1 MGKRTRPSVGAKQ
14 ELDPSAL
21 PEQVSVAMAEIAGSA
36 KEGLLALSVAAGLE
50 VMSTIF
56 EHEVSAVVGP
66 RSKHDPDRGAY
77 RHGTDHGTVVLGGRE
92 VGVQKP
98 RVRSTDDRE
107 VPLASYRA
115 FANADML
122 TKIALGRMLAGLSTR
137 RYDAGAEPI
146 GEVVT
151 KGTSRSA
158 ISRRFVAGTTAKLAE
173 IFGRDL
179 SELDLAAIFIDGV
192 GVGDHVIVVALGVDS
207 DGIKHPLGLWEG
219 TTENKSVCR
228 SLLSNII
235 ERGLDPERPVLFVID
250 GGKGIRS
257 AIRSVYGE
265 LAPVQRCRAHK
276 ERNVTDHL
284 PKTERLFVARKL
296 RVAWAN
302 PDADA
307 AEAGLRRI
315 ARHLADT
322 HPGAAASLLEGL
334 EDTLTVTRMGL
345 PPSLLRTFKSTNPI
359 ESMISIARD
368 SHRNVKRWRNGRMAL
383 RWIAA
388 GMLEAE
394 KQFRRVNGYRDLH
407 VLTRALECH
416 GEVIEEGKQ
425 VA

>member
-1 MGKRTRPSVGAKQ
+1 MGKRTRPSVVAKQ

-21 PEQVSVAMAEIAGSA
+21 PDQVSVAMAQIAGSA

-56 EHEVSAVVGP
+56 EHEVTVVVGP
-66 RSKHDPDRGAY
+66 QGKHDPDRGAY

-92 VGVQKP
+92 MGVQKP

-115 FANADML
+115 FADADML

-146 GEVVT
+146 GDVVT

-179 SELDLAAIFIDGV
+179 SELDLVAIFIDGV

-219 TTENKSVCR
+219 TTENKTVCR

-307 AEAGLRRI
+307 AEVELRQI

-334 EDTLTVTRMGL
+334 EDTLTRS
-345 PPSLLRTFKSTNPI
+345 PAWNCRRPCCAPSSRPTLSSR
-359 ESMISIARD
+359 
-368 SHRNVKRWRNGRMAL
+368 
-383 RWIAA
+383 
-388 GMLEAE
+388 
-394 KQFRRVNGYRDLH
+394 
-407 VLTRALECH
+407 
-416 GEVIEEGKQ
+416 
-425 VA
+425 